1 MRKNNKKT
9 LLYKILFDKD
19 FPGFIAASIVLFIA
33 YKFIKVDTLDV
44 SLFVSIL
51 HCLSAIF

>member
-1 MRKNNKKT
+1 MRKNNKNT

-19 FPGFIAASIVLFIA
+19 FPGFIAASIVLFIT

-44 SLFVSIL
+44 SE
-51 HCLSAIF
+51 